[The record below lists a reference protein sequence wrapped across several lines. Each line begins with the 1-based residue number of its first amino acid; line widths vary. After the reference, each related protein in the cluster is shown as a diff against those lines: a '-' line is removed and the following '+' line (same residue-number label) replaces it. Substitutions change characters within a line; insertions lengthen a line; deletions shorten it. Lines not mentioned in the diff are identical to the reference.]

1 MSFLNNAKDKLKD
14 NINKKTEGFTQL
26 DVDIYQTSSE
36 IIIIAPISGVEVAD
50 LDVSIENN
58 NDVVIIQGDK
68 IMPEFIKENI
78 DKKKLRR
85 ECQWGVFYRQII
97 LPQEINVSEVEA
109 KFKKGILI
117 LKLPLLKVQTDE
129 KKKILINLN
138 E

>member
-1 MSFLNNAKDKLKD
+1 MSFLNNAKDKLED

-36 IIIIAPISGVEVAD
+36 IIIIAPISGVEVKD
-50 LDVSIENN
+50 LDISIENN
-58 NDVVIIQGDK
+58 NDVVIIQGEK

-78 DKKKLRR
+78 DKKNLRQ

-129 KKKILINLN
+129 KKKILINLD
-138 E
+138 

>member
-36 IIIIAPISGVEVAD
+36 IIIIAPISGVEVKD

-58 NDVVIIQGDK
+58 NDVVIIQGEK
-68 IMPEFIKENI
+68 IIPEFIKENI
-78 DKKKLRR
+78 NKKILRK

-117 LKLPLLKVQTDE
+117 LKLPLLKVQTDK
-129 KKKILINLN
+129 KKKILINSD
-138 E
+138 

>member
-1 MSFLNNAKDKLKD
+1 MSFLNNAKDKLED
-14 NINKKTEGFTQL
+14 NTNKKTEGFTQL

-36 IIIIAPISGVEVAD
+36 IIIIAPVSGVEVKD
-50 LDVSIENN
+50 LDISIENN
-58 NDVVIIQGDK
+58 NDVVIIQGEK
-68 IMPEFIKENI
+68 IMPEFIKDNI
-78 DKKKLRR
+78 DKKNLRQ

-129 KKKILINLN
+129 KKKILINSD
-138 E
+138 

>member
-36 IIIIAPISGVEVAD
+36 IIIIAPISGVKVKD

-58 NDVVIIQGDK
+58 NDVVIIQGEK
-68 IMPEFIKENI
+68 IMPEFIKDNI
-78 DKKKLRR
+78 DKKNLRQ

-129 KKKILINLN
+129 KKKILINLD
-138 E
+138 